1 MLIFSLFHFS
11 EHMVKEKETQQYNSK
26 FIIRASSSQ
35 ISKTQEQKDLNQ
47 ISEVSKFKT
56 LAIVPN

>member
-1 MLIFSLFHFS
+1 MV
-11 EHMVKEKETQQYNSK
+11 EMVKEKETQQYNSK